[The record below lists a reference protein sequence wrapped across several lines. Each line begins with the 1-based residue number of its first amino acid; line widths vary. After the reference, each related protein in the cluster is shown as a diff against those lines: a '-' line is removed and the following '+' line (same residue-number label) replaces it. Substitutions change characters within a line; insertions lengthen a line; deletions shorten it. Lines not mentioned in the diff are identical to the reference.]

1 MKIESPEIEIKETK
15 AERLL
20 QVTDDLIDRLPTPAK
35 ILVKNY
41 INLSEVFDDQNEE
54 KIDLFISKIK
64 GVIEYVEN
72 GKLGDDERTVSELSQ
87 DQPSYPNTNLFRIGC
102 RTSRKFQKWLD
113 LKEGNII
120 RDGSRK

>member
-87 DQPSYPNTNLFRIGC
+87 DQP
-102 RTSRKFQKWLD
+102 Q
-113 LKEGNII
+113 
-120 RDGSRK
+120 